1 MTTTTPTKSLAEMV
15 RYAKRS
21 MSEEPGSFEETHKAL
36 EECGEVLIETL
47 NALYSLWNLTM
58 LSMEPG
64 DLVLAVKVTA
74 DTGARLR
81 TSAIARGLVECYE
94 DSQVLKPG
102 AQIYSACNA
111 VSHLQELFAAQEVD
125 S

>member
-1 MTTTTPTKSLAEMV
+1 MTTATPTKSLAEMV

-58 LSMEPG
+58 LSMEPE

-74 DTGARLR
+74 DTGSRLR
-81 TSAIARGLVECYE
+81 ASALAHGLVECFE
-94 DSQVLKPG
+94 RSEVLKPG
-102 AQIYSACNA
+102 PQFTNAQSA
-111 VSHLQELFAAQEVD
+111 VYHLRKLFEAREVD